1 MLSPSNALQSPV
13 PTYPQLSERAQ
24 HLLKV
29 LVERYINDGQPVGSR
44 ALARDAGLNLSPAT
58 IRNVMADL
66 EDLGLI
72 TSPHTSAGRMPT
84 VSGYRL
90 FIDTLLTVKPL
101 DLEVIR
107 QLRHDLDTQDTPEEL
122 VETASRLLSEVSHMA
137 GVVTLPRRDS
147 VSFRHI
153 EFLPLSD
160 QRILVILI
168 TDEQE
173 VHNKII
179 HAPHPF
185 SNADLQ
191 VAANFL
197 NATYAGRPLELIRE
211 SLLQDLTETR
221 ARLGQEIADAAAIAE
236 LALKEER
243 EPRRKPFVLSG
254 EINLMDFT
262 ELANMERL
270 RGLFETFH
278 QKEDIIHLLDRCIES
293 PGVKIFIGE
302 ESGHRA
308 FDQCSLVTASYA
320 INDHAVGVL
329 GVIGPTRMEY
339 ERVIPLVDLTA
350 KLVGAALNHK
360 SLSPS

>member
-1 MLSPSNALQSPV
+1 VSQSPL
-13 PTYPQLSERAQ
+13 LSDRAQ

-29 LVERYINDGQPVGSR
+29 LVERYITEGQPVGSR

-66 EDLGLI
+66 EELGLI
-72 TSPHTSAGRMPT
+72 AAPHTSAGRMPT
-84 VSGYRL
+84 ASGYR
-90 FIDTLLTVKPL
+90 FFVDTLLTVRPL
-101 DLEVIR
+101 QQDLIR
-107 QLRHDLDTQDTPEEL
+107 QIRQDLVVQESPAEL
-122 VETASRLLSEVSHMA
+122 LETASRLLSEVSHMA

-147 VSFRHI
+147 VVFRHI
-153 EFLPLSD
+153 EFLPLSE
-160 QRILVILI
+160 QRILVILV

-179 HAPHPF
+179 HAPRRF
-185 SNADLQ
+185 SEAELQ
-191 VAANFL
+191 TAANFL
-197 NATYAGRPLELIRE
+197 NGTCAGKDLSLIRE
-211 SLLQDLTETR
+211 RLIQELRETR
-221 ARLGQEIADAAAIAE
+221 DRLGQEILDAAAIAE
-236 LALKEER
+236 LALKDDDK
-243 EPRRKPFVLSG
+243 RRKPFLLTG
-254 EINLMDFT
+254 EINLMDFS
-262 ELANMERL
+262 ELASMERF
-270 RGLFETFH
+270 RGLFEAFH
-278 QKEDIIHLLDRCIES
+278 QKEDIVQLLDRCIDT

-308 FDQCSLVTASYA
+308 LDQCSLVTASYS
-320 INDHAVGVL
+320 INDQVVGVL